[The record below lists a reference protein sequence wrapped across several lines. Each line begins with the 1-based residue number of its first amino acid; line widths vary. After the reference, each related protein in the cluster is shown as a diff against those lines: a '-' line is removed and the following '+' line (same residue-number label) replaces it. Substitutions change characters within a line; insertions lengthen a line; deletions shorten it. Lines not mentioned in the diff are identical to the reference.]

1 MNLSYKDWWCDEF
14 VSGGYMPWHKKDF
27 FQKEVPMSVLS
38 SCVWIS
44 ILTCFTKYSP
54 IIPHLMST
62 SGVSDAGLHLRGVN
76 KAYSTCLE
84 FTSETW
90 LYMVQIKNAMRGSR
104 NNFVYFAD
112 CVVKVQSSPS
122 PQPCAFKRRLC
133 PMGGRYACFSLH
145 KECLSLIHEKA
156 KKVVGS
162 ADIHHIK

>member
-1 MNLSYKDWWCDEF
+1 
-14 VSGGYMPWHKKDF
+14 MPWHKKDF

-84 FTSETW
+84 FTSET
-90 LYMVQIKNAMRGSR
+90 
-104 NNFVYFAD
+104 
-112 CVVKVQSSPS
+112 
-122 PQPCAFKRRLC
+122 
-133 PMGGRYACFSLH
+133 
-145 KECLSLIHEKA
+145 
-156 KKVVGS
+156 
-162 ADIHHIK
+162 